1 MDRGGEGT
9 TTMDR
14 GGEGGQQIRNRS
26 GRKEE
31 GKETWNRDEKGR
43 GGGGGISNMELGLR
57 GEISNIEE
65 LLSNCWGIF

>member
-43 GGGGGISNMELGLR
+43 GGE
-57 GEISNIEE
+57 GEYQTWN
-65 LLSNCWGIF
+65 WG